1 MHDVQEYLTKPEGK
15 TLEFKREL
23 SSPDKVIRTIVA
35 FANGAGGTV
44 LIGVAD
50 RTRQVIGVPDPTLM
64 EEQLANLI
72 SDRIE
77 PRQVPEL
84 RILRWRRTHLLQIE
98 VFPSS
103 SRPHWV
109 KADGMPGGVY
119 VRVGSTNRKADPSQ
133 VRCP

>member
-1 MHDVQEYLTKPEGK
+1 
-15 TLEFKREL
+15 
-23 SSPDKVIRTIVA
+23 
-35 FANGAGGTV
+35 
-44 LIGVAD
+44 
-50 RTRQVIGVPDPTLM
+50 
-64 EEQLANLI
+64 
-72 SDRIE
+72 
-77 PRQVPEL
+77 
-84 RILRWRRTHLLQIE
+84 